1 MLEQINVEFE
11 DFIPEGL
18 RIDILEYLK
27 HADEP
32 LQADIYWD
40 NAYASA
46 SSSGLTDDQIKYV
59 RKKYLGLT
67 WSIPDPDLEPVTRE
81 DARHMAL
88 ASAIIQTYPDTKEKN
103 TEDLFLRIFWT
114 RICAEYP
121 ESNEEDLN
129 WARERLCY
137 LRERGISD
145 ETLDSIAE
153 LTMAELL
160 ALDVD
165 EDEEIHGPFDTVA
178 ELMAALN
185 DE

>member
-1 MLEQINVEFE
+1 MPKRIKVYQFDLSVGISDVLKADDEGIPNV
-11 DFIPEGL
+11 
-18 RIDILEYLK
+18 
-27 HADEP
+27 
-32 LQADIYWD
+32 
-40 NAYASA
+40 
-46 SSSGLTDDQIKYV
+46 
-59 RKKYLGLT
+59 
-67 WSIPDPDLEPVTRE
+67 PDSDLEPVTRE

-129 WARERLCY
+129 WARERLRY

-145 ETLDSIAE
+145 ETLDGIAE

-178 ELMAALN
+178 ELMEALN
-185 DE
+185 SDDDDEKIDRVADEILNKYRRAFEELAK